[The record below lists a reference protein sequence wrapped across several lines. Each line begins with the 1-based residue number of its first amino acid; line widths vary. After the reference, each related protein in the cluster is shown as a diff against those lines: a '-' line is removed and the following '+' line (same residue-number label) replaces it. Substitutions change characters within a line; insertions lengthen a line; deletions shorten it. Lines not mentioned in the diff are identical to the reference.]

1 MPSAAALSTIGFP
14 AWYLRATSAIGNSI
28 SFLFIRAHFL
38 DRVALTLDVPTLL
51 DSVRSECELSTC
63 GTVGSDRLKSLVSLL
78 RTSCSTSSG
87 SIGASEV
94 KHPVQTVVIRG
105 LCPSLATEQKT
116 QPHRLSSAS

>member
-1 MPSAAALSTIGFP
+1 MWESPVGYVQIIVMKLP
-14 AWYLRATSAIGNSI
+14 ASYAKFRGATSAIGNSI

-87 SIGASEV
+87 SVGASEV
-94 KHPVQTVVIRG
+94 KHPVPDGSDKRIMFFFG
-105 LCPSLATEQKT
+105 
-116 QPHRLSSAS
+116 H

>member
-1 MPSAAALSTIGFP
+1 MPSSAALSTIGFP
-14 AWYLRATSAIGNSI
+14 AWYLRATFAIGNSI

-38 DRVALTLDVPTLL
+38 DRVALTLDVPILL

-87 SIGASEV
+87 SLGAFEV
-94 KHPVQTVVIRG
+94 KHPVPDDSDKRIISFFG
-105 LCPSLATEQKT
+105 
-116 QPHRLSSAS
+116 H